1 MLGWRE
7 RPLTVFPG
15 GCFWLMS
22 CSDGL
27 SVISYR
33 WGLRGEV
40 LGKRTAELRLC
51 IGRLSLGSRADVPCD
66 RPVLFLQVKKHMQDL
81 SSRVSRARH
90 NEL

>member
-1 MLGWRE
+1 M
-7 RPLTVFPG
+7 
-15 GCFWLMS
+15 
-22 CSDGL
+22 
-27 SVISYR
+27 
-33 WGLRGEV
+33 